1 MAGWKIFE
9 VRKKNVKIGKNTKYI
24 EYWSLVKKMA
34 VLDILFFSRESDL
47 FFWIKNDFTK
57 KKFKQFELSYE
68 ITQDPFLEVE
78 STTGSSAGFLAA
90 GVAGVSIPE

>member
-1 MAGWKIFE
+1 
-9 VRKKNVKIGKNTKYI
+9 
-24 EYWSLVKKMA
+24 MA
-34 VLDILFFSRESDL
+34 VPDILFFLVSDFFLKSKMISR
-47 FFWIKNDFTK
+47 K
-57 KKFKQFELSYE
+57 KKIKQFELSYE

>member
-1 MAGWKIFE
+1 MRNIWGSQ
-9 VRKKNVKIGKNTKYI
+9 KNVKIGKNTKYI
-24 EYWSLVKKMA
+24 EYWSLVKKNGRSRYS
-34 VLDILFFSRESDL
+34 FFSREW
-47 FFWIKNDFTK
+47 FFFKIKNDFTK
-57 KKFKQFELSYE
+57 KKIKQFELSYE

>member
-1 MAGWKIFE
+1 
-9 VRKKNVKIGKNTKYI
+9 
-24 EYWSLVKKMA
+24 MA
-34 VLDILFFSRESDL
+34 VLDILFFLVKVIFFFKSKMISR
-47 FFWIKNDFTK
+47 K
-57 KKFKQFELSYE
+57 KIKQFELSYE

>member
-1 MAGWKIFE
+1 
-9 VRKKNVKIGKNTKYI
+9 
-24 EYWSLVKKMA
+24 MA
-34 VLDILFFSRESDL
+34 VL
-47 FFWIKNDFTK
+47 
-57 KKFKQFELSYE
+57 ELKIVPTTGIASYE

>member
-1 MAGWKIFE
+1 
-9 VRKKNVKIGKNTKYI
+9 
-24 EYWSLVKKMA
+24 MA

>member
-34 VLDILFFSRESDL
+34 VLDILFFHVSD
-47 FFWIKNDFTK
+47 FFFLNQKWFHEK
-57 KKFKQFELSYE
+57 KIKQFELSYE